1 MHNWDDLRIF
11 LAVAR
16 AGRVAPAARVLGID
30 ATTVS
35 RRLARLAGDVD
46 RPLFESVAGDR
57 RLTEEGQ
64 ALLAHAEAIE
74 AAVIA
79 ATVGAGDHSPAGH
92 VRVSV
97 AEGLA
102 THVLAPAIGS
112 FEARNPRIR
121 LDLITA
127 SGFLNPSKREADIA
141 VMLARP
147 RSTRLRAGELARY
160 RLRLYA
166 TPDYLD
172 RRGRP
177 QTPHDL
183 AAHVLIGYVP
193 EYITAPELDYLS
205 EIEPNLGTHLRS
217 TSINVQHELVAAG
230 AGIGILHDFMAVKDA
245 RLETVLADQV
255 ELYRTLWLVTHQDTH
270 AAPRIQAVCTWL
282 EELSATLA

>member
-16 AGRVAPAARVLGID
+16 AQRVATAARLLGVD

-35 RRLARLAGDVD
+35 RRLARLAARLD

-64 ALLAHAEAIE
+64 ALLAHAETIE
-74 AAVIA
+74 AAMIA
-79 ATVGAGDHSPAGH
+79 ATAPADDRASAGH
-92 VRVSV
+92 ARLSV

-102 THVLAPAIGS
+102 TRVLAPAIAG
-112 FEARNPRIR
+112 FQARHPRIR
-121 LDLITA
+121 LDMITA

-147 RSTRLRAGELARY
+147 RSAQLRAAELARY

-166 TPDYLD
+166 ARAYLE

-177 QTPHDL
+177 ETTRDL
-183 AAHVLIGYVP
+183 ARHVLVGYVP
-193 EYITAPELDYLS
+193 EHIYAPELDYLS
-205 EIEPNLGTHLRS
+205 EIEPDLAPQLRS
-217 TSINVQHELVAAG
+217 TSINVQHGLVAAG
-230 AGIGILHDFMAVKDA
+230 AGIGILPDFMAASDA
-245 RLETVLADQV
+245 RLETVLEGEVA
-255 ELYRTLWLVTHQDTH
+255 LHRTFWLVTHQDTH
-270 AAPRIQAVCTWL
+270 AAPRIQAVCGWL
-282 EELSATLA
+282 TAIGATLR